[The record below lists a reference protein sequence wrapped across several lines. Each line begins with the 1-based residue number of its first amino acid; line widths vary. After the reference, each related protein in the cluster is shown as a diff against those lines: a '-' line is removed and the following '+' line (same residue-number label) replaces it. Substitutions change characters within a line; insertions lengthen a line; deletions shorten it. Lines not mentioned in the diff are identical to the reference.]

1 MSEHALEL
9 FPRCVIT
16 LQHTSTKAIAESRS
30 VDPTINS
37 NPRANND
44 VIFIIIEHLYY
55 DSKLLPDWGNFP
67 QYALVARSWRIP
79 VQRLLFHEVNIT
91 TTDANYEALR
101 KAVDPTTEHGRLL
114 RNAVRI
120 LNYTLSPG
128 SPTIPVYK
136 ATSWEKRLPVALKL
150 FPYLYEL
157 RLNVDAV
164 NDLSPGVIRALDNGT
179 PPIRALQIGM
189 RARTGRM
196 TVHSSVPLQLLQI
209 SSWPLEAIVFRGDR
223 WLVDIFNVF
232 PPVKHQFYEVRWLCP
247 ELVGDSL
254 GQFLEYLTSNSS
266 NSLQILHVPHVR
278 HILPEWAPSL
288 RSVHLTA
295 VNVFMSSQLPQLPSL
310 RELIIG
316 YGSANPINV
325 EAQLST
331 LATLPPKLEHVG
343 FTLLLGEINVSTL
356 KMAIVSMPQTIRVLS
371 IYTPSTPTTQN
382 AEDYANAREAV
393 GLIGSQENFPDTTV
407 RLYEGPVQ
415 SRVGQVRRCTGQF
428 RIKVDDAASDRI

>member
-1 MSEHALEL
+1 MK
-9 FPRCVIT
+9 
-16 LQHTSTKAIAESRS
+16 LQHTSTKTITASRS
-30 VDPTINS
+30 VDLALNS
-37 NPRANND
+37 NPRVND
-44 VIFIIIEHLYY
+44 DVTFVIIEHLYY
-55 DSKLLPDWGNFP
+55 DSRLLPDWRNFP

-101 KAVDPTTEHGRLL
+101 EAVDPSTEHGRLL
-114 RNAVRI
+114 RKSVRI

-136 ATSWEKRLPVALKL
+136 ATSWETRLPVALKL

-164 NDLSPGVIRALDNGT
+164 DDLSPGVIHALDNGT
-179 PPIRALQIGM
+179 PPIRALQIGV
-189 RARTGRM
+189 RARRNRTIDR
-196 TVHSSVPLQLLQI
+196 SNVPLQLLQI
-209 SSWPLEAIVFRGDR
+209 SSWPLEAIVFRGER
-223 WLVDIFNVF
+223 WPVNNFNNF

-247 ELVGDSL
+247 EPVDGSL
-254 GQFLEYLTSNSS
+254 EPFLEYLTSNSS
-266 NSLQILHVPHVR
+266 KSLQILHVPQVR

-288 RSVHLTA
+288 RSVLLTG
-295 VNVFMSSQLPQLPSL
+295 VNLSILPQLPQLPSL
-310 RELIIG
+310 CEFVIG
-316 YGSANPINV
+316 GGSTDLINV

-343 FTLLLGEINVSTL
+343 FTLPLDEINVSTL
-356 KMAIVSMPQTIRVLS
+356 KVAIVSMPQTTRVLS
-371 IYTPSTPTTQN
+371 IYTHSTPMTQN
-382 AEDYANAREAV
+382 AVAHANAREAV
-393 GLIGSQENFPDTTV
+393 GLIGSQENFPNISV

-428 RIKVDDAASDRI
+428 RMKADDAASDRI